1 MTYRKICGTIGILLG
16 VLVVPLFGQSGL
28 SISIFEYPEP
38 IVFSKQKDFE
48 KGVRSNLSFLASK
61 SHGGGYDNHGN
72 NAEQWELSIIAEGNL
87 SSGYH
92 SIPISSIWAKAK
104 NNKYCKSTG
113 KVYLSNKNQII
124 ARGKPGRSNSKE
136 FFIEVELKAYDGEQ
150 FLKPTGEYS
159 TYLYFTLT
167 MD

>member
-1 MTYRKICGTIGILLG
+1 MTYKRLFGTMSILLG
-16 VLVVPLFGQSGL
+16 MLVVPLFGQTGL
-28 SISIFEYPEP
+28 SISLFEYPEP
-38 IVFSKQKDFE
+38 IVFSKPKDFE
-48 KGVRSNLSFLASK
+48 KGVSSNLSFLASK
-61 SHGGGYDNHGN
+61 SFGDDHDNHGN
-72 NAEQWELSIIAEGNL
+72 NNEQWELSIIAEGNL

-92 SIPISSIWAKAK
+92 SIPISSIWAKSK

-113 KVYLSNKNQII
+113 KVYLSDKNQII

-136 FFIEVELKAYDGEQ
+136 FFIEIELNAYDGEQ